1 MPVNFELSLQGT
13 LIYTEI
19 PYTQKSD
26 GLGRKVDL
34 RQNTPH
40 SFKNAIGLFVTLVG
54 VLGKFYLLLCLCCFC
69 FVISRISN

>member
-1 MPVNFELSLQGT
+1 MHIQTYGPVSLHTKMPVDFELSLQGT

-34 RQNTPH
+34 RIRHP
-40 SFKNAIGLFVTLVG
+40 
-54 VLGKFYLLLCLCCFC
+54 VLRMQQAYL
-69 FVISRISN
+69 